1 MAALTEHDLDQ
12 LIYDRSVRL
21 LMLRGG
27 RTLWEAAP
35 SPLHQMVIDEI
46 RTSIRPTAQRSDASG
61 CGCYHLSDVYIRLP
75 DESLV
80 RPDIAIFGEQPPR
93 QRQALTLVPAAI
105 IEIISPHYETKDLE
119 ELPPVYLANGI
130 ADILVIDADQRQ
142 ATHFRSSGTTRFPI
156 PATIDFE
163 CGCCCTVHG

>member
-119 ELPPVYLANGI
+119 ELPPSLPCQWHCRHPRHRRRSTSGYPLSE
-130 ADILVIDADQRQ
+130 QRHH
-142 ATHFRSSGTTRFPI
+142 TLPYPRNHRF
-156 PATIDFE
+156 
-163 CGCCCTVHG
+163 